1 MTQKEVLEKF
11 VEISHVSKDEIDIWF
26 PNGRSSVRV
35 RLKNGNELIFTY
47 KNKNIWR
54 LETKA
59 SFLEDF

>member
-11 VEISHVSKDEIDIWF
+11 EEISHISKDEIDTWF